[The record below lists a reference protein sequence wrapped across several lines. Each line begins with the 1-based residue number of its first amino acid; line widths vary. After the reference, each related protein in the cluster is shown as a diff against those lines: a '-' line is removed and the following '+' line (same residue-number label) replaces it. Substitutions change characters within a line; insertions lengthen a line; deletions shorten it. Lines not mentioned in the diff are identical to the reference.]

1 MSRKRTNLKL
11 YAICLLLLLFAAP
24 ASADP
29 DAMLDRSRT
38 QFEDLIEYE
47 IYYIN
52 ARFNEIR
59 NDLFLIPDITI
70 IADRTSGS
78 ASAQDFING
87 INLLDDTTDVNVV
100 LIQTH
105 GGTVPDTSYLIFKD
119 NSGLSSTGVNNWMDE
134 RDGGFIFAGACYS
147 AKYTGLGNAFINN
160 GFDTYFGFK
169 DVVRTLPTS
178 RFCSAFFDAATFTDV
193 TVSEAAIY
201 ARNQVKKEFGDA
213 TDVANYR
220 FIGNSNLCLRT

>member
-11 YAICLLLLLFAAP
+11 YTICLLLLLFAAP

-38 QFEDLIEYE
+38 QFEDLTEYE

-59 NDLFLIPDITI
+59 NNLFLIPDITI

-100 LIQTH
+100 LIETH
-105 GGTVPDTSYLIFKD
+105 GGTVFDTSYLIFKD
-119 NSGLSSTGVNNWMDE
+119 DSGLSSTGVNNWMDE

-147 AKYTGLGNAFINN
+147 AKYTDLGNAFINN

-169 DVVRTLPTS
+169 DEVRTLATS

-193 TVSEAAIY
+193 TVSEAATY
-201 ARNQVKKEFGDA
+201 AADEVEEEFEYS
-213 TDVANYR
+213 TDVDNNR

>member
-1 MSRKRTNLKL
+1 
-11 YAICLLLLLFAAP
+11 LFATP

-29 DAMLDRSRT
+29 DAILDRSRT
-38 QFEDLIEYE
+38 QFGDLIEYE

-70 IADRTSGS
+70 IADKTSGS

-100 LIQTH
+100 LIETH
-105 GGTVPDTSYLIFKD
+105 GETVLDTTYLIFKD
-119 NSGLSSTGVNNWMDE
+119 YSGLSSTGVNNGWTKETEGSFCRSMLL
-134 RDGGFIFAGACYS
+134 C
-147 AKYTGLGNAFINN
+147 KYTDLGNAFINN

-169 DVVRTLPTS
+169 DTVRTLPSS
-178 RFCSAFFDAATFTDV
+178 RFCSAFIDAATFTDV
-193 TVSEAAIY
+193 TVSEAARY
-201 ARNQVKKEFGDA
+201 AADEVEEEFGYA
-213 TDVANYR
+213 TDVSNNQ